1 MIDKEIVRIWK
12 TYLDIDAVR
21 LITVAPTVLKR
32 TRMRAKYS
40 ALYGPDIFAEAL
52 IDAVK
57 NIKSGMH
64 THPRY
69 THPCYTHPRYTH
81 PRQLP
86 YQSTI

>member
-21 LITVAPTVLKR
+21 LITGAPTVLKR

-57 NIKSGMH
+57 NIKSGM
-64 THPRY
+64 R
-69 THPCYTHPRYTH
+69 
-81 PRQLP
+81 
-86 YQSTI
+86 S